1 MKKYL
6 MGMAAVG
13 VALTMSN
20 AAKAD
25 CGEISVA
32 EMNWAS
38 AELMANVDKLILE
51 EGYGCSVELV
61 PGATMT
67 TFASMNE
74 KGQPDVAGELW
85 TNAVAVPLEAAVGEG
100 RLHKVNNGPITQ
112 LGEGWWVTPWLQQI
126 TLSWLQTLMRYWH
139 VLICSH
145 TQKIHQR
152 APSLAVLLVGV
163 VSWQTHSFTKLSTW
177 KQKAGC

>member
-38 AELMANVDKLILE
+38 AELMANVDKIILE

-67 TFASMNE
+67 TFA
-74 KGQPDVAGELW
+74 Q
-85 TNAVAVPLEAAVGEG
+85 
-100 RLHKVNNGPITQ
+100 
-112 LGEGWWVTPWLQQI
+112 
-126 TLSWLQTLMRYWH
+126 
-139 VLICSH
+139 
-145 TQKIHQR
+145 
-152 APSLAVLLVGV
+152 
-163 VSWQTHSFTKLSTW
+163 
-177 KQKAGC
+177 